1 MATSIISV
9 ITGIPIRRDVAMTGE
24 VTLRGRALPIGGLK
38 EKLLAALRAGITT
51 VIIPKENEKD
61 LAEVP
66 DNVKAGL
73 KIVPVANMSE
83 VLAVA
88 LTRQP
93 EAIDWVE
100 PDVTAAAAPGRRR
113 RRPDGHPLTGSR
125 KPKGARTVVPG
136 PSFSAST
143 RQKSADSGVF
153 RLYGPVPAPLD
164 SGQRERI
171 A

>member
-1 MATSIISV
+1 
-9 ITGIPIRRDVAMTGE
+9 MTGE

-66 DNVKAGL
+66 DNVKTGL
-73 KIVPVANMSE
+73 KIVPVSSMTE

-100 PDVTAAAAPGRRR
+100 PDVTVAL
-113 RRPDGHPLTGSR
+113 PL
-125 KPKGARTVVPG
+125 AEDEADLVV
-136 PSFSAST
+136 T
-143 RQKSADSGVF
+143 H
-153 RLYGPVPAPLD
+153 
-164 SGQRERI
+164 
-171 A
+171 

>member
-66 DNVKAGL
+66 DNVKTGL
-73 KIVPVANMSE
+73 TIVPVATMGE
-83 VLAVA
+83 VLTVA

-100 PDVTAAAAPGRRR
+100 PEVAALPLANDEGDTMVT
-113 RRPDGHPLTGSR
+113 H
-125 KPKGARTVVPG
+125 
-136 PSFSAST
+136 
-143 RQKSADSGVF
+143 
-153 RLYGPVPAPLD
+153 
-164 SGQRERI
+164 
-171 A
+171 

>member
-1 MATSIISV
+1 MFGLNRWHLVKGLAAILCIVGVVSLVLIYFIPAPPSKIAMATSIISV

-61 LAEVP
+61 IAEVP

-73 KIVPVANMSE
+73 KIVPVATMGE
-83 VLAVA
+83 VLQVA

-100 PDVTAAAAPGRRR
+100 PDVTTALPLA
-113 RRPDGHPLTGSR
+113 DGDSDP
-125 KPKGARTVVPG
+125 VV
-136 PSFSAST
+136 T
-143 RQKSADSGVF
+143 H
-153 RLYGPVPAPLD
+153 
-164 SGQRERI
+164 
-171 A
+171 

>member
-1 MATSIISV
+1 
-9 ITGIPIRRDVAMTGE
+9 MTGE

-66 DNVKAGL
+66 DNVKTGL
-73 KIVPVANMSE
+73 KIVPVANMGE

-93 EAIDWVE
+93 EPIDWVE
-100 PDVTAAAAPGRRR
+100 PE
-113 RRPDGHPLTGSR
+113 
-125 KPKGARTVVPG
+125 
-136 PSFSAST
+136 
-143 RQKSADSGVF
+143 
-153 RLYGPVPAPLD
+153 VPANLPL
-164 SGQRERI
+164 GQDDPDPVVTH
-171 A
+171 